1 MISILIQCFLLILAG
16 FGLFRLWRATHSS
29 SRWINNLIAAGLL
42 ARALFGQLLF
52 WISYLRLPFARSM
65 QMGNGF
71 WFFGSDGA
79 LEYFPTAAALAHSG
93 LRAIIEY
100 PTSAASVG
108 FVKVLALTIL
118 LFGAVGSVALV
129 LNLFCYLGI
138 MVIIVRWGEREPRAR
153 LASTIAIAALSLSP
167 ACFLWSLQPLKDT
180 FFQFIVIAFIAACA
194 AWQRTW
200 AVAGAPL
207 REALWSGT
215 TMVVTLLAI
224 AAVRWYFAFA
234 LLAAMTMFLFLVA
247 ITFGGRKTIS
257 FSSSAV
263 LLVLLSRAFLFGGG
277 AYVPPAINRALSP
290 STAIG
295 EIAHLPSSIL
305 AYVETTRAG
314 FDLVGGRTSIH
325 LGPRFVKADAAP
337 ATNAG
342 SSKVASV
349 PPVPAPVAPAVAAI
363 RSAPA
368 AKPEPKPSKAAAK
381 TAAAP
386 KPSTAIP
393 VIAPATAKIEPTA
406 SARPAAIETT
416 VVRTTSSPIQTA
428 ATRSAGKAGAARPVM
443 VRDTITSRLVT
454 GVAAVVLPRS
464 LGQQL
469 GLFQIGGGQGMF
481 WFTEVDTILFD
492 FIILCAVIAV
502 ASHGHL
508 SWRNPLLWLLGVITV
523 LAGVPLGY
531 VITNYGTL
539 FRLRAMVFIGL
550 ALIPLALA
558 TSVRRAPKPALSTPP
573 AS

>member
-1 MISILIQCFLLILAG
+1 MISILIQCFLVILAG
-16 FGLFRLWRATHSS
+16 LGLFRLWRATHSS

-100 PTSAASVG
+100 PTSAASTG
-108 FVKVLALTIL
+108 FVKVLALTVL

-129 LNLFCYLGI
+129 LNLFCYLGT

-153 LASTIAIAALSLSP
+153 LASAIAIAALSLSP

-234 LLAAMTMFLFLVA
+234 LLAAMTMFLFFVA
-247 ITFGGRKTIS
+247 MMFGGRKVIA
-257 FSSSAV
+257 FSSGAV

-277 AYVPPAINRALSP
+277 AYVPPAIKRALSP
-290 STAIG
+290 STAIM
-295 EIAHLPSSIL
+295 EIIHLPSSIL

-314 FDLVGGRTSIH
+314 FDLVGGRTSIR
-325 LGPRFVKADAAP
+325 LGPRFGTADHAP
-337 ATNAG
+337 TANED
-342 SSKVASV
+342 SSTEASV
-349 PPVPAPVAPAVAAI
+349 PPASVTPEVAVI
-363 RSAPA
+363 SGAPA
-368 AKPEPKPSKAAAK
+368 AKPEPQPSNKAAKAV
-381 TAAAP
+381 AAP
-386 KPSTAIP
+386 KPSPAAP
-393 VIAPATAKIEPTA
+393 VIAEKTIPTA
-406 SARPAAIETT
+406 AVRPAEAGTAPVPTT
-416 VVRTTSSPIQTA
+416 TNAVQRGAKRRA
-428 ATRSAGKAGAARPVM
+428 AAARAAARPGMAREVI
-443 VRDTITSRLVT
+443 VGRLVS

-464 LGQQL
+464 LGEHL
-469 GLFQIGGGQGMF
+469 GLFHIGGGQGMF
-481 WFTEVDTILFD
+481 WFTEIDTILFD
-492 FIILCAVIAV
+492 FIILCAAIAV
-502 ASHGHL
+502 VSQGLL

-531 VITNYGTL
+531 IITNYGTL
-539 FRLRAMVFIGL
+539 FRLRATVFVAL

-558 TSVRRAPKPALSTPP
+558 TSVRRDPKPALSTPP

>member
-1 MISILIQCFLLILAG
+1 MISILIQCFLVILAG
-16 FGLFRLWRATHSS
+16 LGLFRLWRATHSS

-100 PTSAASVG
+100 PTSAASTG
-108 FVKVLALTIL
+108 FVKVLALTVL

-129 LNLFCYLGI
+129 LNLFCYLGT

-153 LASTIAIAALSLSP
+153 LASAIAIAALSLSP

-234 LLAAMTMFLFLVA
+234 LLAAMTMFLFFVA
-247 ITFGGRKTIS
+247 MMFGGRKVIA
-257 FSSSAV
+257 FSSGAV

-277 AYVPPAINRALSP
+277 AYVPPAIKRALSP
-290 STAIG
+290 STAIM
-295 EIAHLPSSIL
+295 EIIHLPSSIL

-314 FDLVGGRTSIH
+314 FDLVGGRTSIR
-325 LGPRFVKADAAP
+325 LGPRFGTADHAP
-337 ATNAG
+337 AANED
-342 SSKVASV
+342 SSKEASV
-349 PPVPAPVAPAVAAI
+349 PPASVTPEVAVI
-363 RSAPA
+363 RGAPA
-368 AKPEPKPSKAAAK
+368 AKPEPQPSNKAARAV
-381 TAAAP
+381 AAP
-386 KPSTAIP
+386 KPSPAAP
-393 VIAPATAKIEPTA
+393 VIAEKTIPTA
-406 SARPAAIETT
+406 AVRPAETGT
-416 VVRTTSSPIQTA
+416 APIPTTTNAVQRGAKRRA
-428 ATRSAGKAGAARPVM
+428 AAARAAARPGMAREVI
-443 VRDTITSRLVT
+443 VGRLVS

-464 LGQQL
+464 LGEHL
-469 GLFQIGGGQGMF
+469 GLFHIGGGQGMF
-481 WFTEVDTILFD
+481 WFTEIDTILFD
-492 FIILCAVIAV
+492 FIILCAAIAV
-502 ASHGHL
+502 VSQGLL

-531 VITNYGTL
+531 IITNYGTL
-539 FRLRAMVFIGL
+539 FRLRATVFVAL

-558 TSVRRAPKPALSTPP
+558 TSVRRDPKPALSTPP